1 MTKAASIEE
10 IKKQQKKLQIAYDKA
25 TAKMQEAKSVHAE
38 KKTELVNFN
47 YKYGRVITL
56 MNED

>member
-1 MTKAASIEE
+1 MAAVDMKDIM
-10 IKKQQKKLQIAYDKA
+10 KQQKALQTAYDKA
-25 TAKMQEAKSVHAE
+25 SVKMQEAKSVHAE